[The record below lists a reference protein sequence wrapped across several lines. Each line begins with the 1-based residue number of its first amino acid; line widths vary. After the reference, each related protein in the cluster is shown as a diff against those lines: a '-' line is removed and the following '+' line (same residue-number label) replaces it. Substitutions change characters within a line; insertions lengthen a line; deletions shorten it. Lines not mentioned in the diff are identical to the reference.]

1 MLLLVHFDP
10 NYYFGCEI
18 CSLIGPHKSA
28 VVLFDRGYP
37 SFGNV
42 DSTIAIDVVGMK
54 SYMFLKTR
62 ESRK

>member
-1 MLLLVHFDP
+1 M
-10 NYYFGCEI
+10 
-18 CSLIGPHKSA
+18 GPHKSA

-42 DSTIAIDVVGMK
+42 DSTIAIDAYVVGMK
-54 SYMFLKTR
+54 SYMFLKTK

>member
-1 MLLLVHFDP
+1 M
-10 NYYFGCEI
+10 
-18 CSLIGPHKSA
+18 GPHKSA

-54 SYMFLKTR
+54 SYMFQKTK